1 MHYLRW
7 QLQLLLLLLLLLL
20 LGVTPVLANGALLD
34 YVLAV

>member
-7 QLQLLLLLLLLLL
+7 QLQLLLLLLLLL